1 MSRQSEQRLRRA
13 TSPSLGDG
21 VVAGALCGA
30 FGAAGTWAVSGG
42 NALASVIVA
51 VATGG
56 LLVTLSVL
64 TGRQLWVEGD
74 SVREKWRQGHQSI
87 ALSDIQLIWVN
98 YLPRVG
104 WRLNID
110 GVHGEA
116 ICNVAVDRGTQEF
129 RRELAKRLDEVGNTK
144 VFADERAAKALKE

>member
-1 MSRQSEQRLRRA
+1 M
-13 TSPSLGDG
+13 
-21 VVAGALCGA
+21 
-30 FGAAGTWAVSGG
+30 
-42 NALASVIVA
+42 
-51 VATGG
+51 
-56 LLVTLSVL
+56 
-64 TGRQLWVEGD
+64 
-74 SVREKWRQGHQSI
+74 REKWRQGHQSI